1 MVENHH
7 RNRFSRKKFR
17 VFSEFFLWI
26 LFRENNSEKNSEFS
40 KPSKRKGGDC
50 WKGWFSCMF
59 QFHRLWQQLI
69 QGDQPWLKTQVYQW
83 W

>member
-17 VFSEFFLWI
+17 VFSEFFLRVK
-26 LFRENNSEKNSEFS
+26 FREKNSEKNSERNSEFS
-40 KPSKRKGGDC
+40 KPSKRKGGDS

-59 QFHRLWQQLI
+59 
-69 QGDQPWLKTQVYQW
+69 LKLR
-83 W
+83 

>member
-7 RNRFSRKKFR
+7 RNRFLRKN
-17 VFSEFFLWI
+17 SEFFS
-26 LFRENNSEKNSEFS
+26 ENNSEKNSERNSEFS

-59 QFHRLWQQLI
+59 L
-69 QGDQPWLKTQVYQW
+69 
-83 W
+83 